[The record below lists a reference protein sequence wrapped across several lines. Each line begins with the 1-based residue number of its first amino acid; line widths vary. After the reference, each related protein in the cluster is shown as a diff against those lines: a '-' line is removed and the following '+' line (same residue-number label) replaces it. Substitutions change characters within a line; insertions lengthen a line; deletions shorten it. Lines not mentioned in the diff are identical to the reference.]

1 MEAEA
6 ALGKIFIKKIKIST
20 LVLTSAN
27 FYFILILALR
37 KNECQEVIIL
47 GERQE
52 ELLKEIVETYIQTF
66 RPVGSKSLV
75 DKFKVSSA
83 TIRNDMADLEELGYL
98 EKEHTSS
105 GRIPSEAGYK
115 YYVNNLMKPKNITGE
130 DILKLQTILSNNQLV
145 VSDAVTKCME
155 IISDI
160 THYTS
165 VIIGPSKNDNT
176 LKQIS
181 IIPINEDED
190 EKRVV
195 ALLVTNKGIVENK
208 QVIIPDNINMREL
221 IKTSEIIN
229 KFLVGTP
236 IDKVSERLELEV
248 KPKIKDVIKRY
259 EEVCSFFQNAFHDFT
274 MDNSDIIFSGK
285 TNILDYKEY
294 EEPNKLK
301 EMISKLEDQELVKN
315 INTTDEGINVYIGE
329 ETEFDKDVTIIKTHY
344 KVGNDEGTLAIIGP
358 KRMEYD
364 KVVTLLNFLKNYI
377 EK

>member
-1 MEAEA
+1 M
-6 ALGKIFIKKIKIST
+6 
-20 LVLTSAN
+20 
-27 FYFILILALR
+27 
-37 KNECQEVIIL
+37 

-105 GRIPSEAGYK
+105 GRIPSESGYK

-165 VIIGPSKNDNT
+165 VIIGPSKNDNR

>member
-1 MEAEA
+1 M
-6 ALGKIFIKKIKIST
+6 
-20 LVLTSAN
+20 
-27 FYFILILALR
+27 
-37 KNECQEVIIL
+37 

-115 YYVNNLMKPKNITGE
+115 YYVNNLMKPKDITGE

-165 VIIGPSKNDNT
+165 VVIGPPKSDNT

-181 IIPINEDED
+181 IVPINEDED

-208 QVIIPDNINMREL
+208 QVIIPDNINMKEL

>member
-1 MEAEA
+1 M
-6 ALGKIFIKKIKIST
+6 
-20 LVLTSAN
+20 
-27 FYFILILALR
+27 
-37 KNECQEVIIL
+37 

-105 GRIPSEAGYK
+105 GRIPSETGYK
-115 YYVNNLMKPKNITGE
+115 YYVNNLMKPKDITGE

-165 VIIGPSKNDNT
+165 VVIGPSKSDNT

-181 IIPINEDED
+181 IVPINEDED

-208 QVIIPDNINMREL
+208 QVIIPDNINMKEL

>member
-1 MEAEA
+1 M
-6 ALGKIFIKKIKIST
+6 
-20 LVLTSAN
+20 
-27 FYFILILALR
+27 
-37 KNECQEVIIL
+37 

-115 YYVNNLMKPKNITGE
+115 YYVNNLMKPKDITGE

-165 VIIGPSKNDNT
+165 VVIGPSKSDNT

-181 IIPINEDED
+181 IVPINEDED

-208 QVIIPDNINMREL
+208 QVIIPDNINMKEL

>member
-1 MEAEA
+1 M
-6 ALGKIFIKKIKIST
+6 
-20 LVLTSAN
+20 
-27 FYFILILALR
+27 
-37 KNECQEVIIL
+37 

-66 RPVGSKSLV
+66 RPVGSSSLV

-83 TIRNDMADLEELGYL
+83 TIRNDMAELESLGYI

-105 GRIPSEAGYK
+105 GRVPSEAGYK
-115 YYVNNLMKPKNITGE
+115 YYVNNLMKPKEITGE
-130 DILKLQTILSNNQLV
+130 DVIKLQQILSNNELV

-165 VIIGPSKNDNT
+165 VVIGPSKSDNT

-208 QVIIPDNINMREL
+208 QVIIPDNINMQEL

>member
-1 MEAEA
+1 M
-6 ALGKIFIKKIKIST
+6 
-20 LVLTSAN
+20 
-27 FYFILILALR
+27 
-37 KNECQEVIIL
+37 

>member
-1 MEAEA
+1 M
-6 ALGKIFIKKIKIST
+6 
-20 LVLTSAN
+20 
-27 FYFILILALR
+27 
-37 KNECQEVIIL
+37 

-115 YYVNNLMKPKNITGE
+115 YYVNNLMKPKDITGE

-208 QVIIPDNINMREL
+208 QVIISDNINMREL

>member
-1 MEAEA
+1 M
-6 ALGKIFIKKIKIST
+6 
-20 LVLTSAN
+20 
-27 FYFILILALR
+27 
-37 KNECQEVIIL
+37 

-52 ELLKEIVETYIQTF
+52 KLLKEIVETYIQTF

-75 DKFKVSSA
+75 NKFKLSSA

-115 YYVNNLMKPKNITGE
+115 YYVNNLMKPKDITGE

>member
-1 MEAEA
+1 M
-6 ALGKIFIKKIKIST
+6 
-20 LVLTSAN
+20 
-27 FYFILILALR
+27 
-37 KNECQEVIIL
+37 

-165 VIIGPSKNDNT
+165 VVIGPSKSDNT

-181 IIPINEDED
+181 IVPINEDED

-208 QVIIPDNINMREL
+208 QVIIPDNINMKEL

-358 KRMEYD
+358 KRI
-364 KVVTLLNFLKNYI
+364 KL
-377 EK
+377 

>member
-1 MEAEA
+1 M
-6 ALGKIFIKKIKIST
+6 
-20 LVLTSAN
+20 
-27 FYFILILALR
+27 
-37 KNECQEVIIL
+37 

-115 YYVNNLMKPKNITGE
+115 YYVNNLMKPKDITGE

-165 VIIGPSKNDNT
+165 VVIGPSKSDNT

-181 IIPINEDED
+181 IVPINEDED

-208 QVIIPDNINMREL
+208 QVIIPDNINMKEL

-285 TNILDYKEY
+285 TNILEYKEY